1 VLHLPDDPEHARAE
15 RGERFHFE
23 KGDSFGGANPALF
36 ISQEAKKKKGR
47 LIKQSEQK

>member
-23 KGDSFGGANPALF
+23 KGDSFGGANPASLLF
-36 ISQEAKKKKGR
+36 CLEIEKKKKGGR
-47 LIKQSEQK
+47 